1 MALISKVAQCF
12 EFVRRLTSLIL
23 LSERVSVESF
33 TDMQVRLEEM

>member
-12 EFVRRLTSLIL
+12 EFVRRLTCLIL

-33 TDMQVRLEEM
+33 TDVRVKLKEM